1 MIFAGPWLARRLETA
16 EALNDAACVAAQPGA
31 AVQQFAGGW
40 AIFAGADSPL
50 TRATAVGLNGR
61 VSEREI
67 DALESF
73 FRSRGAPVSVDL
85 CPLADAGLLESLQAR
100 GYRPVEFNNAVA
112 RPLAGLAPYPD
123 ERHVTRAGPPEA
135 GLWARAVGCGF
146 FEQTALST
154 EEMEIGLGIFRMGS
168 AECYLAATAEGVP
181 GAAGAALS
189 VFDGMAVLFADATV
203 PSCRRLGL
211 QASLIRRRVNA
222 ALAHGC
228 DLAAASVAPGGGSQ
242 RNYERLGFQVAYTK
256 VLLVDSAAPH
266 NS

>member
-31 AVQQFAGGW
+31 AVRQFAGGW
-40 AIFAGADSPL
+40 AIFAGANSPL

-100 GYRPVEFNNAVA
+100 GYRPVEFNNAVV
-112 RPLAGLAPYPD
+112 RPLAGLAPFPD
-123 ERHVTRAGPPEA
+123 EIQVTRAGPLEA

-146 FEQTALST
+146 FEQTELSA
-154 EEMEIGLGIFRMGS
+154 EEMEIGLGIFRTGS
-168 AECYLAATAEGVP
+168 AECYLAATAEGAP
-181 GAAGAALS
+181 GAGAALS
-189 VFDGMAVLFADATV
+189 VFDGMAILFADATI
-203 PSCRRLGL
+203 PGCRRLGL
-211 QASLIRRRVNA
+211 QASLIRRRLNA

-228 DLAAASVAPGGGSQ
+228 DLAAASVSPGGGSQ

-256 VLLVDSAAPH
+256 VLLVDAASPH